1 MAASGWSESVR
12 LTATIVLLLALLGL
26 GLAVSPVL
34 PAISIAA
41 LLAYL
46 LDPLVRWQM
55 RRTGASRPTAARL
68 TYFFFVLLLVNVPA
82 WLGALVVSQID
93 ALEALVQDWA
103 TRLHDWLARPVT
115 ILSFRLEPEYLLNAV
130 EDGLRRAVESVP
142 QESLTLLGNVTTN
155 LLWTIVILVLLYYML
170 KDGPLIKEW
179 LVRLAPPGER
189 ATIAKLVDEID
200 TIWSRFLR
208 VQIVMF
214 AVMTIAI
221 GLGSW
226 LVIWIWQRGIFGSSP
241 LVLVI
246 GLAIVYT
253 VLQQIDNLWLRP
265 QFLGRSLQLHPGIV
279 FVGLFA
285 GLIVAGVLGA
295 LFAVPIIASA
305 RVIAGY
311 LQALLRGSPTPPP
324 VPAPTSAD

>member
-1 MAASGWSESVR
+1 MASSGWSDSVR

-26 GLAVSPVL
+26 GLAVTPVL

-55 RRTGASRPTAARL
+55 RRMGVSRATATRL
-68 TYFFFVLLLVNVPA
+68 TYVFFVLILVNVPA

-93 ALEALVQDWA
+93 ALEALFQDWA
-103 TRLHDWLARPVT
+103 TRLHDWVARPVT
-115 ILSFRLEPEYLLNAV
+115 ILNIRLEPEYLLNAV

-142 QESLTLLGNVTTN
+142 QGSLTLLGNVTTN
-155 LLWTIVILVLLYYML
+155 LLWAIVILVLLYYML
-170 KDGPLIKEW
+170 KDGPLMKTW
-179 LVRLAPPGER
+179 LVQLAPRGEQS
-189 ATIAKLVDEID
+189 AVAGLIDEID

-214 AVMTIAI
+214 AAMTIAL

-226 LVIWIWQRGIFGSSP
+226 LVIWIWQRGFFGSSP
-241 LVLVI
+241 IVLVT

-253 VLQQIDNLWLRP
+253 VLQQLDNLWLRP
-265 QFLGRSLQLHPGIV
+265 RFLGRSLQLHPGIV

-285 GLIVAGVLGA
+285 GLIVAGFLGA
-295 LFAVPIIASA
+295 LFAVPIIASV
-305 RVIAGY
+305 RVVAVT
-311 LQALLRGSPTPPP
+311 LQQRLQSSPTPATA
-324 VPAPTSAD
+324 PASGS